1 MTAGRR
7 SAGDWRAAARKPGRG
22 ESVVSS
28 RADWRGLIALAV
40 DCVADA
46 DAALDSEPGRA
57 MGSEAELRLMS
68 LLRRATSASS
78 AVLDR
83 DAGAAVADVGRAFL
97 RLTVAFARRE
107 TPAPMRQALIPAV
120 TAAATFLDDQLH
132 QLNAAEFER
141 AHHGRPEVY
150 G

>member
-1 MTAGRR
+1 MTAARWDKGRVR
-7 SAGDWRAAARKPGRG
+7 PDRVSGRKPGRT
-22 ESVVSS
+22 EAIVSS

-40 DCVADA
+40 ECVADA
-46 DAALDSEPGRA
+46 EAVEAGGL
-57 MGSEAELRLMS
+57 GSDAELRLMS
-68 LLRRATSASS
+68 LFRRASPASS

-83 DAGAAVADVGRAFL
+83 DAGASVADVGRAFL
-97 RLTVAFARRE
+97 RLLAAFARRE
-107 TPAPMRQALIPAV
+107 TPAAMRLAMIPTVAA
-120 TAAATFLDDQLH
+120 TAAFLDDQLH